1 MYEDVWRR
9 RTAGGRGDVGGTEE
23 FHVEVGRYNMELF
36 MCSARL
42 KDDVR
47 VRWVRV
53 NPHVAP
59 PLDGCCHD
67 DNEGVVYT

>member
-1 MYEDVWRR
+1 M
-9 RTAGGRGDVGGTEE
+9 
-23 FHVEVGRYNMELF
+23 EVGRYNMGSEQLF

-59 PLDGCCHD
+59 PLDGCCQD